1 MASAALN
8 SHAKR
13 VEVLAMAKKP
23 KTVQVGSHEYFNA
36 LLTYYTNRSTAIM
49 RGRGNLSRDDLEYL
63 VETASKLK
71 DKRMQECVAEMIGWG
86 DDERSE
92 LETLLAIGFEAM
104 KLCSPSRLR
113 EAAMR
118 VSLKYYM
125 KKEFSHAQESIDH
138 AAGSVPS
145 AEAASSHSG
154 PSDGVPSTA
163 VSGSVPGQE
172 HQAD

>member
-1 MASAALN
+1 
-8 SHAKR
+8 
-13 VEVLAMAKKP
+13 MAKKP

-49 RGRGNLSRDDLEYL
+49 RGRGNLSREDLEYL
-63 VETASKLK
+63 AEAASKLK
-71 DKRMQECVAEMIGWG
+71 DKRLQESIAELIGWG
-86 DDERSE
+86 DEERSE

-125 KKEFSHAQESIDH
+125 KKEFSHAQESIDQSTGGVSGTE
-138 AAGSVPS
+138 ATAG
-145 AEAASSHSG
+145 HSG
-154 PSDGVPSTA
+154 QGVEVQGSS
-163 VSGSVPGQE
+163 VSGSVPRPG
-172 HQAD
+172 HQAS

>member
-125 KKEFSHAQESIDH
+125 KKEFSHAQESIDQS
-138 AAGSVPS
+138 AGCVPG
-145 AEAASSHSG
+145 AEATASHSG
-154 PSDGVPSTA
+154 KSIEIQSA
-163 VSGSVPGQE
+163 ASPGRV
-172 HQAD
+172 

>member
-1 MASAALN
+1 MP
-8 SHAKR
+8 
-13 VEVLAMAKKP
+13 KKP
-23 KTVQVGSHEYFNA
+23 KTVQVGSREYFDA
-36 LLTYYTNRSTAIM
+36 LLAFYTNRSTAIT
-49 RGRGNLSRDDLEYL
+49 RGRGNLSREDLEY
-63 VETASKLK
+63 VAEAASKLK
-71 DKRMQECVAEMIGWG
+71 DKRLQECIAELIGWG

-138 AAGSVPS
+138 SAGGVPS
-145 AEAASSHSG
+145 AKATAGHSG
-154 PSDGVPSTA
+154 QGDGVPSTA
-163 VSGSVPGQE
+163 VSGSVPGPS
-172 HQAD
+172 HQAS

>member
-1 MASAALN
+1 M
-8 SHAKR
+8 R
-13 VEVLAMAKKP
+13 KKP
-23 KTVQVGSHEYFNA
+23 KTAQVGSREYFES
-36 LLTYYTNRSTAIM
+36 LLVYYTNRSTAVM
-49 RGRGNLSRDDLEYL
+49 RGRGNLSREDLEY
-63 VETASKLK
+63 VAQAAEKLK
-71 DKRMQECVAEMIGWG
+71 DKRLQECIAELIGWG

-138 AAGSVPS
+138 SAG
-145 AEAASSHSG
+145 
-154 PSDGVPSTA
+154 GVPGAEDNPSCDSKGAEVQSTA
-163 VSGSVPGQE
+163 VSGSVPR
-172 HQAD
+172 HRHKAD

>member
-1 MASAALN
+1 
-8 SHAKR
+8 
-13 VEVLAMAKKP
+13 MAKKP
-23 KTVQVGSHEYFNA
+23 KTVQVGSREYFES
-36 LLTYYTNRSTAIM
+36 LLVYYTNRSTAIM
-49 RGRGNLSRDDLEYL
+49 RGRGNLSREDLEY
-63 VETASKLK
+63 VAQAAEKLK
-71 DKRMQECVAEMIGWG
+71 DKRLQECIAELIGWG

-138 AAGSVPS
+138 SSGRASG
-145 AEAASSHSG
+145 AEAVASHSG
-154 PSDGVPSTA
+154 QGAEIPTTSLPCSIQ
-163 VSGSVPGQE
+163 GQG
-172 HQAD
+172 HSAD

>member
-1 MASAALN
+1 
-8 SHAKR
+8 
-13 VEVLAMAKKP
+13 MAKKS
-23 KTVQVGSHEYFNA
+23 VQVGSREYFES
-36 LLTYYTNRSTAIM
+36 LLVYYTNRSTAIM
-49 RGRGNLSRDDLEYL
+49 RGRGNLSREDLEYL

-138 AAGSVPS
+138 AAGRVPG
-145 AEAASSHSG
+145 AEAIAGHSG
-154 PSDGVPSTA
+154 EGDGVQSTA
-163 VSGSVPGQE
+163 VSGSVQGQG
-172 HQAD
+172 HKAD

>member
-1 MASAALN
+1 
-8 SHAKR
+8 
-13 VEVLAMAKKP
+13 MAKKP

-138 AAGSVPS
+138 ANG
-145 AEAASSHSG
+145 
-154 PSDGVPSTA
+154 GVPSTQA
-163 VSGSVPGQE
+163 ASSRSGESASVPTASMSGSVQGQG
-172 HQAD
+172 HKAD

>member
-1 MASAALN
+1 MT
-8 SHAKR
+8 
-13 VEVLAMAKKP
+13 KKP
-23 KTVQVGSHEYFNA
+23 KTVQVGSREYFES
-36 LLTYYTNRSTAIM
+36 LLVYYTNRSTAIM
-49 RGRGNLSRDDLEYL
+49 RGRGNLTRDDLEYL
-63 VETASKLK
+63 AQAAEKLK
-71 DKRMQECVAEMIGWG
+71 DERLKTCIAELIGWG

-125 KKEFSHAQESIDH
+125 KKEFSHAQESINH
-138 AAGSVPS
+138 AAGRVSG
-145 AEAASSHSG
+145 AEATASHSG
-154 PSDGVPSTA
+154 QSDGVQSTA

>member
-1 MASAALN
+1 
-8 SHAKR
+8 
-13 VEVLAMAKKP
+13 MAKKA
-23 KTVQVGSHEYFNA
+23 VQVGSREYFES
-36 LLTYYTNRSTAIM
+36 LLVYYTNRSTAIM
-49 RGRGNLSRDDLEYL
+49 RGRGNLSREDLEYL

-138 AAGSVPS
+138 SAGRVPGPETT
-145 AEAASSHSG
+145 ASHSSEG
-154 PSDGVPSTA
+154 AALPTA
-163 VSGSVPGQE
+163 SMSGSVPGQG

>member
-1 MASAALN
+1 M
-8 SHAKR
+8 R
-13 VEVLAMAKKP
+13 KKP

-49 RGRGNLSRDDLEYL
+49 RSRGNLSREDLEYL
-63 VETASKLK
+63 AEAASKLK
-71 DKRMQECVAEMIGWG
+71 DKRLQECIAELIGWG

-125 KKEFSHAQESIDH
+125 KKEFSHAQESIDQSD
-138 AAGSVPS
+138 GCVSG
-145 AEAASSHSG
+145 AEAVASHSG
-154 PSDGVPSTA
+154 QGAEVQSATMP
-163 VSGSVPGQE
+163 GSVPGRG
-172 HQAD
+172 HPTD

>member
-1 MASAALN
+1 
-8 SHAKR
+8 
-13 VEVLAMAKKP
+13 MAKKP
-23 KTVQVGSHEYFNA
+23 KTVQVGSREYLNA
-36 LLTYYTNRSTAIM
+36 LLTYYTNRSTAIT
-49 RGRGNLSRDDLEYL
+49 RGRGNLSREDLEY
-63 VETASKLK
+63 VAEAASKLK
-71 DKRMQECVAEMIGWG
+71 DKRLHECIAELIGWG

-138 AAGSVPS
+138 SAGRVSGTETT
-145 AEAASSHSG
+145 AGHSG
-154 PSDGVPSTA
+154 QGAEVQSATMP
-163 VSGSVPGQE
+163 GSVPGQG
-172 HQAD
+172 HPAD

>member
-1 MASAALN
+1 
-8 SHAKR
+8 
-13 VEVLAMAKKP
+13 MAKKP
-23 KTVQVGSHEYFNA
+23 KTVQVGSREYFES
-36 LLTYYTNRSTAIM
+36 LLVYYTNRSTAIM

-63 VETASKLK
+63 AETAAKLK
-71 DKRMQECVAEMIGWG
+71 DKRMQECIAEMIGWG

-92 LETLLAIGFEAM
+92 LETLLAMGFEAM

-125 KKEFSHAQESIDH
+125 KKEFSHAQESIDQ
-138 AAGSVPS
+138 SVGRVS
-145 AEAASSHSG
+145 GAEAVASHPG

-163 VSGSVPGQE
+163 VSGSVQGQS
-172 HQAD
+172 HPAN

>member
-1 MASAALN
+1 
-8 SHAKR
+8 
-13 VEVLAMAKKP
+13 MAKKP

-36 LLTYYTNRSTAIM
+36 LLTYYTNRSTAIV

-63 VETASKLK
+63 AEAASKLK
-71 DKRMQECVAEMIGWG
+71 DKRLQECIAELIGWG

-118 VSLKYYM
+118 VSLKYHM

-138 AAGSVPS
+138 QTGGLSGAQATP
-145 AEAASSHSG
+145 SHSG
-154 PSDGVPSTA
+154 QRPFPCI
-163 VSGSVPGQE
+163 
-172 HQAD
+172 

>member
-1 MASAALN
+1 M
-8 SHAKR
+8 
-13 VEVLAMAKKP
+13 VKKP
-23 KTVQVGSHEYFNA
+23 KTVQVGSREYFES
-36 LLTYYTNRSTAIM
+36 LLVYYTNRSTAIM
-49 RGRGNLSRDDLEYL
+49 RSRGNLSREDLEYL
-63 VETASKLK
+63 AESASKMK
-71 DKRMQECVAEMIGWG
+71 DKRLQECIAELIGWG

-138 AAGSVPS
+138 SAGSVPS
-145 AEAASSHSG
+145 AEATASHSG
-154 PSDGVPSTA
+154 ESAQVPPAS
-163 VSGSVPGQE
+163 VLGSVQGQG
-172 HQAD
+172 H